1 MKYIKR
7 FNESSNSGIFE
18 DIEQVIKICLEEYC
32 CDYGMT
38 IFIEDGFYTN
48 DISFTSKVDIETLN
62 KLTGIKTPK
71 SFEKCV
77 KVTMINESI
86 PAPPPTRATSL
97 TVWCGERRIR
107 GSRLE
112 IHLDENSQNLFDESI
127 EMLKNQL
134 NFITNDFKI
143 LQLPRKLKTT
153 FWQIQFLIT
162 YK

>member
-7 FNESSNSGIFE
+7 FNESSDSGIFE
-18 DIEQVIKICLEEYC
+18 DIEHVIRICLEEYC
-32 CDYGMT
+32 SDYGMT

-48 DISFTSKVDIETLN
+48 DLWFTSKIDIETLN
-62 KLTGIKTPK
+62 KLTGIDLTK
-71 SFEKCV
+71 SYEKCV

-86 PAPPPTRATSL
+86 P
-97 TVWCGERRIR
+97 RIR

-127 EMLKNQL
+127 EMLKSQL
-134 NFITNDFKI
+134 NFITNDSKI

-153 FWQIQFLIT
+153 FWQIQFLIV

>member
-32 CDYGMT
+32 SDYGMT

-48 DISFTSKVDIETLN
+48 DISFTSKVDIEILN

-86 PAPPPTRATSL
+86 P
-97 TVWCGERRIR
+97 RIR